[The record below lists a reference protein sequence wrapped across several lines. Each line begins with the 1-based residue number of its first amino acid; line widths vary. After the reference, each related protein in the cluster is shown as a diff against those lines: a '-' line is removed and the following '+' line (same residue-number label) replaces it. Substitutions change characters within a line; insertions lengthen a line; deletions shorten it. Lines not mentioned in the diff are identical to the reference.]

1 MISNVSS
8 FLKNYY
14 SENPQLS
21 YLIFSST
28 LLFFRILLPFVQS
41 TYFSILLIFP
51 ITVLLIQIIIISIYK
66 TNPILKKKKCKIFI
80 QLLSLFTHGFLV
92 YLFIRNLEETE
103 QKPQI
108 FFSGIEI
115 SMMVY
120 FSFLQIGRMDI
131 RIFIMGATFASYLF
145 LLGKFNMEIEVIFYY
160 VYLAYVFGILIDQE
174 KIKNFDNSR
183 QPTNTEGSTTVKLK
197 LQKMPSLQRRAT
209 LQKKETLKKAEFYTR
224 RKSEFEVNP
233 FFNDSSTAFSIM
245 NILNEGII
253 LIDENLNIAF
263 ANTCIFELF
272 RTIDVELLKNL
283 LFAMEEDQD
292 YMELYGSEFN
302 NIPDFTL
309 ECLIRNN
316 LKRKMTELI
325 VDSSSN
331 KERDNMTSSNNDDD
345 FRRMKS
351 IRKYSQFS
359 SKIISFSTYK
369 TFEELEASFYEW
381 DKFYLNDNVIDF
393 DSIRKRQKPKTI
405 LDYLQRLIKYCKKNL
420 GNESRKNSA
429 RSLIETEK
437 YSMYT
442 KIQINNDPDSISILS
457 INFLPLKPEEEGNN
471 KAGIVIVIRKL
482 TDNEIKAR
490 GNESSKNKI
499 LGSFCHE
506 LRTPLNSL
514 INMLDL
520 MQMTCEDLY
529 VSVLNDYLA
538 SAIISSNL
546 LLNEIDNFI
555 DYFSLNN
562 DMFEINIANFDLYSF
577 FTEIYRVFF
586 YIAAKKNLEFLIEY
600 DKKIPTPI
608 RNDSHKIR
616 QVIFNLLSK
625 QILFISFL
633 INENLFT
640 CILVFF

>member
-1 MISNVSS
+1 MISNVSY

-41 TYFSILLIFP
+41 SNFSTLLIFP
-51 ITVLLIQIIIISIYK
+51 ITILLLQIIIISIYK
-66 TNPILKKKKCKIFI
+66 TNPILKKKKVKIFI
-80 QLLSLFTHGFLV
+80 QLLSLFAHGFLV
-92 YLFIRNLEETE
+92 YLFIRNLEEKE
-103 QKPQI
+103 QKPHI
-108 FFSGIEI
+108 FFSGMEI
-115 SMMVY
+115 SMMLY
-120 FSFLQIGRMDI
+120 FSFLQIERMYI
-131 RIFIMGATFASYLF
+131 RIFIMAATFGSYLF
-145 LLGKFNMEIEVIFYY
+145 LLGKFNMEIEVIFYFA
-160 VYLAYVFGILIDQE
+160 YLAYVFGILIDQE
-174 KIKNFDNSR
+174 QIKNFDQSR
-183 QPTNTEGSTTVKLK
+183 QQTNTERSTTVKLK
-197 LQKMPSLQRRAT
+197 LQKMPSLQRRPT
-209 LQKKETLKKAEFYTR
+209 LQRKETLKKSEFYTR
-224 RKSEFEVNP
+224 RESKFEINP

-253 LIDENLNIAF
+253 LIDENLNIVF

-272 RTIDVELLKNL
+272 RTINVELLKNL

-325 VDSSSN
+325 LDSSSN
-331 KERDNMTSSNNDDD
+331 KERDNLTSSNNDDD

-351 IRKYSQFS
+351 IRKYSLFS
-359 SKIISFSTYK
+359 SKIMSFSTYK

-393 DSIRKRQKPKTI
+393 DSIRKTLKPKTI

-457 INFLPLKPEEEGNN
+457 INFIPLKPEEGAN
-471 KAGIVIVIRKL
+471 AGIVIVIRKL

-529 VSVLNDYLA
+529 VSVLNEYLA

-562 DMFEINIANFDLYSF
+562 DMFEINIVNFDLYSF

-625 QILFISFL
+625 
-633 INENLFT
+633 
-640 CILVFF
+640 